1 MTKRSLLSIL
11 LLAGSAL
18 SLLAQGPTITL
29 NPANQGQVHP
39 GSAVDIFVNL
49 SGTTATP
56 VAALRFT
63 VKGAPDATTVTATA
77 GMVATATS
85 KQIACSPGTSTGGM
99 ICLIYGMNTTNLYDG
114 QVAVL
119 HVPVPASSSGT
130 FTLTTDTTVAAD
142 GSGSEVALVAG
153 PPLAT
158 QGVNPCD
165 IDGNGAVNVADVQ
178 SAINQVIKQFQGIVG
193 ACSSADL
200 IGTGTCSVVDVERVV
215 AASLG
220 GTRKTGK

>member
-1 MTKRSLLSIL
+1 
-11 LLAGSAL
+11 
-18 SLLAQGPTITL
+18 
-29 NPANQGQVHP
+29 
-39 GSAVDIFVNL
+39 
-49 SGTTATP
+49 
-56 VAALRFT
+56 
-63 VKGAPDATTVTATA
+63 
-77 GMVATATS
+77 
-85 KQIACSPGTSTGGM
+85 
-99 ICLIYGMNTTNLYDG
+99 
-114 QVAVL
+114 
-119 HVPVPASSSGT
+119 VPASSSGT

-142 GSGSEVALVAG
+142 GSGTEVALVAG

-178 SAINQVIKQFQGIVG
+178 FAINQVIKQFQGIVG